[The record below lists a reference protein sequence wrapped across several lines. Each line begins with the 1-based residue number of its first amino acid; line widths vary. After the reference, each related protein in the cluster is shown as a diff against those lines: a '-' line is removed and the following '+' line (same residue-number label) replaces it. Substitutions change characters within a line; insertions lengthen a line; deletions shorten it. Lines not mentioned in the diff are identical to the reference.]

1 MKIGI
6 MGGSY
11 NPIHVGH
18 AIIANY
24 MIQNCG
30 IDRLWLMVSP
40 ENPFKTG
47 QKMASEFHRLRM
59 TEMVSRRIEG
69 VDTSAFEFQ
78 LPRPSYTI
86 DTLNALQEKFPND
99 EFCLII
105 GADNWASFDKWR
117 SHEEIVSNY
126 HIIIYPRQG
135 YDVVIPDKFKSHVH
149 LVDAPLI
156 EVSSSFIRSQLAQF
170 KNMCFYLPED
180 VNEYIV
186 KNKLYMII

>member
-6 MGGSY
+6 MGGSF

-24 MIQNCG
+24 MIQNSG
-30 IDRLWLMVSP
+30 IDQLWLMVSP
-40 ENPFKTG
+40 ENPFKSG
-47 QKMASEFHRLRM
+47 QQMASEMHRLRM
-59 TEMVSRRIEG
+59 TEMVSHHLDG
-69 VDTSAFEFQ
+69 VETSAFEFT

-86 DTLNALQEKFPND
+86 DTLNALQAKFPEH
-99 EFCLII
+99 EFYLII
-105 GADNWASFDKWR
+105 GADNWVAFDRWR
-117 SHEEIVSNY
+117 SPQEIVEKY

-135 YDVVIPDKFKSHVH
+135 YDVEIPEELKGRVE

-156 EVSSSFIRSQLAQF
+156 EVSSSYIRSQLSNL
-170 KNMCFYLPED
+170 KNMCFYLPDE

-186 KNKLYMII
+186 RNKLYME

>member
-6 MGGSY
+6 MGGSF

-24 MIQNCG
+24 MIQNSG
-30 IDRLWLMVSP
+30 IDQLWLMVSP
-40 ENPFKTG
+40 ENPFKSG
-47 QKMASEFHRLRM
+47 QQMASEMHRLRM
-59 TEMVSRRIEG
+59 TEMVSHHLDG
-69 VDTSAFEFQ
+69 VETSAFEFT

-86 DTLNALQEKFPND
+86 DTLNALQAKFPEH
-99 EFCLII
+99 EFYLII
-105 GADNWASFDKWR
+105 GADNWVAFDRWR
-117 SHEEIVSNY
+117 SPQEIVEKY

-135 YDVVIPDKFKSHVH
+135 YDVEIPEELKGRVE

-156 EVSSSFIRSQLAQF
+156 EVSSSYIRSQLADL
-170 KNMCFYLPED
+170 KNMCFYLPDE

-186 KNKLYMII
+186 RNKLYME